1 MQATAFLFD
10 EARLCSLIQIR
21 TILLICQGAH
31 YREINNQERLPRAAS
46 RAPHQSRNWVVMELP
61 GRPVTK
67 RSHIWSRCGS
77 SG

>member
-1 MQATAFLFD
+1 MHATAFLFD

-21 TILLICQGAH
+21 TILLICQDALSQ
-31 YREINNQERLPRAAS
+31 INNQERLPCAAS
-46 RAPHQSRNWVVMELP
+46 RAPHQSRKWVVMELP